1 MLHYGYFVL
10 LQNGRLVGAGNDW
23 GPTPDTY
30 KTGDSLGV
38 KDGSEGTVA
47 GVVKGAAAKRHG
59 VDVMVIVDQQPATGV
74 RNSLRATTS
83 DRTTDNSDALEGK
96 ERSRGLHL
104 EQSHLKAA
112 D

>member
-59 VDVMVIVDQQPATGV
+59 VDEMCI
-74 RNSLRATTS
+74 R
-83 DRTTDNSDALEGK
+83 DREQLGLKLESAKGPV
-96 ERSRGLHL
+96 EILIIDHVETPS
-104 EQSHLKAA
+104 EN
-112 D
+112 